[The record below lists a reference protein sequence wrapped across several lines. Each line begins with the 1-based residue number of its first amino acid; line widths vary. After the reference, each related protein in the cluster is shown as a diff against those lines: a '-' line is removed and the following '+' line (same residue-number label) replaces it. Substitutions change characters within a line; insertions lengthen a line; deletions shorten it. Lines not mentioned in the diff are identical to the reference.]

1 MLSGEIE
8 LNENYIKIT
17 NDFELK
23 KIDKIVFEGKMFDE
37 KNKLI
42 TIKKGKFKYFIN

>member
-17 NDFELK
+17 NENFELK

-37 KNKLI
+37 K
-42 TIKKGKFKYFIN
+42 IN